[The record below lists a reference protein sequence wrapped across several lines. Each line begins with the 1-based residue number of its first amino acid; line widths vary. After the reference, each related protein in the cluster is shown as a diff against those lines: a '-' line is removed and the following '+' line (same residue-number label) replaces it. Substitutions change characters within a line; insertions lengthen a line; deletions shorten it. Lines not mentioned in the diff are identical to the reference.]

1 MHKQSIGLIN
11 YLVGLLCFL
20 LGGCVDPVD
29 LKPTQEVRYLAVQG
43 LITDEPGPYTV
54 KLQMTV
60 PYGRPTGKKE
70 EGVKGAQV
78 VITDERGVHEVLK
91 EHGLGI
97 FRTSSTGLRGR
108 VGGVYTLTVTLKD
121 GRTYRSTA
129 EVLAPVAPIEDL
141 QLEFQKKPV
150 FDGGVEPIANQRFEA
165 FVQAK
170 DPDNAKNFYRW
181 EWEAIYEV
189 STQPW
194 DYVEVPPLGNE
205 PIPKPKKCCQTCWV
219 YDTTNLMVVGADRL
233 FNGNKFRQPVGI
245 VPLTG
250 ETINV
255 RLRVEA
261 VQYSL
266 SETGYGFW
274 EDFIA
279 QTRGIGSV
287 LDPPPANAKGNV
299 QNTANPQEPVFGY
312 FGASAVT
319 RKAVFVNRDE
329 VPQVPGL
336 LKYPDDCRTIKF
348 STEIR
353 PSFW

>member
-1 MHKQSIGLIN
+1 MYQQSIGPVNFFL
-11 YLVGLLCFL
+11 GLLCFL
-20 LGGCVDPVD
+20 LWGCVDPVD
-29 LKPTQEVRYLAVQG
+29 LKPTQTVKYLAVQG

-54 KLQMTV
+54 NVRMTV
-60 PYGRPTGKKE
+60 PYGRPTGIKE
-70 EGVKGAQV
+70 EGLRGAQV
-78 VITDERGVHEVLK
+78 VITDERGAHEVLR

-97 FRTSSTGLRGR
+97 FKTSPTGMRGR
-108 VGGVYTLTVTLKD
+108 VGGVYTLSVTLKD
-121 GRTYRSTA
+121 GRNYQSTA
-129 EVLAPVAPIEDL
+129 EVLAPVAPIEE
-141 QLEFQKKPV
+141 LELDFQRKPV
-150 FDGGVEPIANQRFEA
+150 FDQGPEPIANQRFEA
-165 FVQAK
+165 FVRTK
-170 DPDNAKNFYRW
+170 DPGNAKNFYRW
-181 EWEAIYEV
+181 EWKAIYEV

-194 DYVEVPPLGNE
+194 DYEEVPPRGSF

-219 YDTTNLMVVGADRL
+219 YDTTNLMVVGEDRL
-233 FNGNKFRQPVGI
+233 FNGNTFRKPVGI

-266 SETGYGFW
+266 SETGYDFW

-279 QTRGIGSV
+279 QSRSVGSV

-299 QNTANPQEPVFGY
+299 RNLANPEEPVFGY

-319 RKAVFVNRDE
+319 RKAVFVKREE

-348 STEIR
+348 SSEIR